1 MLDKQQKK
9 AVEAKEDKVIVV
21 AGAGSGKT
29 RVITERLK
37 YLLNSGVRAANIVC
51 ITFTNMAAEEMA
63 ERLNGVPRIGD
74 AFIGTI
80 HSFANKVLK
89 ASDSEGNFEIFSEE
103 HNVNFHKYLINRY
116 CKHLVFD
123 RWLEYEDLR
132 KAAEIGKVSDDE
144 VKEFLNPSER
154 AELLLISRPQADIPA
169 GDDYP
174 ISIDGMCKARNIIT
188 FDELLVKA
196 TAYFN
201 ARNIY
206 PEYVLVDE
214 LQDVGSLEYGFIRS
228 LKAKNYFFVG
238 DDWQAIY
245 GFKGGN
251 VSIFKSLV
259 KNNEWKTY
267 WLTNNYRNSKAVLNV
282 ADEVISQVSDKL
294 EKDISRCNK
303 SDGDVIVG
311 TKNSLESMLE
321 ELHKTEQN
329 FGDWFFLVR
338 TNKQI
343 FEVMDAC
350 KKYHIPCIPLKR
362 EGMSLQALRGILQSN
377 VVKLLTV
384 HASKGLESKNVLL
397 YGSFPV
403 EQPAYLKNEEERKV
417 MYVGVTRA
425 KENLVILN

>member
-1 MLDKQQKK
+1 MLDKEQKK
-9 AVEAKEDKVIVV
+9 AVEAKEQNVIVV

-37 YLLNSGVRAANIVC
+37 YLLQKGVKAANIVC

-63 ERLNGVPRIGD
+63 ERLEGVPGIGD

-89 ASDSEGNFEIFSEE
+89 ASDKDGDFEIFSEE

-116 CKHLVFD
+116 CKHLTFD

-132 KAAEIGKVSDDE
+132 KASEIGKVSPNE
-144 VKEFLNPSER
+144 VELFLQPSEN
-154 AELLLISRPQADIPA
+154 AELYLIHRNQSDIPS
-169 GDDYP
+169 GDNYP
-174 ISIDGMCKARNIIT
+174 RSIDGICKARNIIT
-188 FDELLVKA
+188 FDELLIKA
-196 TAYFN
+196 TDYFN
-201 ARNIY
+201 SKNIY

-214 LQDVGSLEYGFIRS
+214 LQDVGSLEYGFIRA
-228 LKAKNYFFVG
+228 LKARNYFFVG

-259 KNNEWKTY
+259 RDPNWKVY
-267 WLTNNYRNSKAVLNV
+267 WLNNNYRNAKAVLDV
-282 ADEVISQVSDKL
+282 ADRVISQVWDKL
-294 EKDISRCNK
+294 DKNIQRCNK
-303 SDGDVIVG
+303 ATGFVEIG
-311 TKNSLESMLE
+311 TKASLESMLT
-321 ELHKTEQN
+321 ELQKSETN

-343 FEVMDAC
+343 FEILDLC
-350 KKYHIPCIPLKR
+350 KKHHLPCIPLKR

-377 VVKLLTV
+377 VIKLLTV
-384 HASKGLESKNVLL
+384 HSSKGLEAKNVLL
-397 YGSFPV
+397 YGPFPV
-403 EQPAYLKNEEERKV
+403 EQASYLKNEEERKV

-425 KENLVILN
+425 KENLIILN